1 MADDLYWS
9 LAILWQ
15 SGVLGVATAWIIR
28 TRGRVDL
35 RPFAARLIA
44 PPLVG
49 YTVVP
54 ILRLIC

>member
-49 YTVVP
+49 
-54 ILRLIC
+54 